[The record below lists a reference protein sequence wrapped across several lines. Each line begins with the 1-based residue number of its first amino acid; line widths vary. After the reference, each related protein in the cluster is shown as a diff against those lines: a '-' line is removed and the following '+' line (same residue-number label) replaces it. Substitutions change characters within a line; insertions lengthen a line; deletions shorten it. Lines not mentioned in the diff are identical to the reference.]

1 MWCRSDRRGQ
11 PASIY
16 ALAVDGDRLLAVHD
30 DKGDRIQRHSLDRDE
45 AWANRGR
52 RSDARAASRGDVL
65 PPDSAGRARY
75 PRYVDRCSGA
85 HVWDVD
91 GNRYID
97 YLLGYGPVILGHAHP
112 DVNSAAM
119 AELERGHCFA
129 PLWSPRQV
137 ELAEV
142 LCGVIPGAE
151 AVLLLKTG
159 SDATTAAVR
168 LARIFTGR
176 ERVLRWG
183 YNGWHDWSV
192 HQAPGVP
199 PMSRAEEFD
208 LDDLDDL
215 DRRMTKADPIAC
227 VVTMPFEYEQSRP
240 GHLEQVRTIVH
251 SHGALLVLDEMRSGF
266 RLSLGGAQDYLGV
279 RADLTT
285 FSKAMANGYA
295 ISAVTG
301 SAEIMAGL
309 ASTKISSTFFA
320 NPADMAAALTTIHI
334 LAETDALDRIWTF
347 GTSLIAG
354 LREIVAEAGIPAE
367 VVGYPPMPF
376 LRFTHADA
384 DESDL
389 ARLTFFSETTKRGV
403 LLHPDHQW
411 FVSAAHSVADLDK
424 TLSACRRGLL
434 AAAAI

>member
-1 MWCRSDRRGQ
+1 M
-11 PASIY
+11 
-16 ALAVDGDRLLAVHD
+16 DGDRLLAVND

>member
-1 MWCRSDRRGQ
+1 M
-11 PASIY
+11 
-16 ALAVDGDRLLAVHD
+16 DGDRLLAVND

-215 DRRMTKADPIAC
+215 DRRMTKSDPIAC

-424 TLSACRRGLL
+424 TLAACRRGLL

>member
-1 MWCRSDRRGQ
+1 M
-11 PASIY
+11 
-16 ALAVDGDRLLAVHD
+16 DGDRLLAVND

-215 DRRMTKADPIAC
+215 DRRMTKSDPIAC

-347 GTSLIAG
+347 GASLIAG

-384 DESDL
+384 DDSDL

>member
-215 DRRMTKADPIAC
+215 DRRMTKSDPIAC

-347 GTSLIAG
+347 GASLIAG

-384 DESDL
+384 DDSDL

-424 TLSACRRGLL
+424 TLSACRRGML

>member
-16 ALAVDGDRLLAVHD
+16 ALAVDGDRLLAVND

-424 TLSACRRGLL
+424 TLAACRRGLL

>member
-1 MWCRSDRRGQ
+1 MVDDGQSDLLEHRG
-11 PASIY
+11 
-16 ALAVDGDRLLAVHD
+16 
-30 DKGDRIQRHSLDRDE
+30 LDRDE
-45 AWANRGR
+45 EWAARGHR
-52 RSDARAASRGDVL
+52 CDARAATRGDVL
-65 PPDSAGRARY
+65 PADSGGRARY

-112 DVNSAAM
+112 EVNRAAM

-142 LCGVIPGAE
+142 LCDVIPGAE

-199 PMSRAEEFD
+199 AMSRADEFQ

-215 DRRMTKADPIAC
+215 ERRLSAGDPVAC

-240 GHLEQVRTIVH
+240 GHLEQVRTRVNK
-251 SHGALLVLDEMRSGF
+251 HGALLVLDEMRSGF

-279 RADLTT
+279 QADLAT

-301 SAEIMAGL
+301 AAKIMAGL
-309 ASTKISSTFFA
+309 ESTKVSSTFFA
-320 NPADMAAALTTIHI
+320 NPADMAAALTTIRV
-334 LAETDALDRIWTF
+334 LSETDALSRIWTI
-347 GTSLIAG
+347 GSGLISG
-354 LREIVAEAGIPAE
+354 LQEMVAELGVPAE

-384 DESDL
+384 DEASL
-389 ARLTFFSETTKRGV
+389 ARLAFFSETTKRGV

-411 FVSAAHSVADLDK
+411 FVSSAHDLADLDQ
-424 TLSACRRGLL
+424 TLVACRMGLL
-434 AAAAI
+434 AAAAV

>member
-347 GTSLIAG
+347 GASLIAG

-384 DESDL
+384 DDSDL

-424 TLSACRRGLL
+424 TLAACRRGLL

>member
-1 MWCRSDRRGQ
+1 M
-11 PASIY
+11 
-16 ALAVDGDRLLAVHD
+16 DGDRLLAVND

-424 TLSACRRGLL
+424 TLAACRRGLL